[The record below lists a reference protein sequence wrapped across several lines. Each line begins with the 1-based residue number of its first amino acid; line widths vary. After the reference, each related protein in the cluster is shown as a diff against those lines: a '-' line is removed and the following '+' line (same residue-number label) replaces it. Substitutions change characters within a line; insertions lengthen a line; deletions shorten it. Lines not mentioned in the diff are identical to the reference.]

1 MTLRK
6 LIEEST
12 SKTELAKQIGISK
25 AALYKVMNGEAY
37 GKEVREKL
45 KTYYGDVYTE
55 ERPRDPHERI
65 DAMAQYF
72 AALTKKVETLEKI
85 IDNKEYELSERL
97 RRLEKLVP

>member
-37 GKEVREKL
+37 GKGVREKL

-55 ERPRDPHERI
+55 EKPRDAHERI
-65 DAMAQYF
+65 DVMAQKF
-72 AALTKKVETLEKI
+72 VALINKVEALEKKL
-85 IDNKEYELSERL
+85 DSKEYELSERL
-97 RRLEKLVP
+97 KDLEKLVP